1 MELAAAGKLFGSV
14 AQAVAPVLLKKVNSK
29 LNPTDIK
36 NGLVAGMKAAFEREK
51 PLPPQQWLFFRS
63 EPDFVQGFLQK
74 FFQTEGVQQELQ
86 KPLKNQGRPA
96 VDFLVEKFKQVAAG
110 DRPFGA
116 SGANRH
122 ITPQDSCILP
132 WIEAFVK
139 TYVQKTDNYLRL
151 QIAKED
157 YFRQLANWFDDVK
170 FAGIAVPGQ
179 EVDKSEQLAQIFVMP
194 DVAED
199 RRSSNAWEQE
209 LVLAVASNRQEE
221 LPQEQRQ
228 RVLKENSSGRKMLA
242 QQLLTHSKSGKLVI
256 LGAPGSGKTTL

>member
-1 MELAAAGKLFGSV
+1 MELAAAGKLVGSV
-14 AQAVAPVLLKKVNSK
+14 AQAVTPVLLKKVNSK
-29 LNPTDIK
+29 LNPTDLEK
-36 NGLVAGMKAAFEREK
+36 GLIAGMKAAFEQEK
-51 PLPPQQWLFFRS
+51 HLLPQQWLFFRS
-63 EPDFVQGFLQK
+63 EPDFVKGFLEK

-86 KPLKNQGRPA
+86 KPLKNEGMPA

-110 DRPFGA
+110 DR
-116 SGANRH
+116 H

-132 WIEAFVK
+132 WIEAFVN

-194 DVAED
+194 DVVED
-199 RRSSNAWEQE
+199 RRSSIPGN
-209 LVLAVASNRQEE
+209 
-221 LPQEQRQ
+221 
-228 RVLKENSSGRKMLA
+228 
-242 QQLLTHSKSGKLVI
+242 KS
-256 LGAPGSGKTTL
+256 